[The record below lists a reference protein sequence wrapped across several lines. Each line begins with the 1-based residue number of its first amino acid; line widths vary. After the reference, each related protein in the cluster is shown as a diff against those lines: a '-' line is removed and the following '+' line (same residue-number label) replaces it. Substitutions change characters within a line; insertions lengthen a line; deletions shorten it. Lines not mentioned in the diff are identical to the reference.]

1 MVARPMMNNAV
12 LGSLLK
18 EKLPSLHGR
27 PGMWQATVDSL
38 TLYVI
43 TDETHDR
50 MRIMAPVTEAA
61 EDDAGLLWTLLSAN
75 FDRALDA
82 KYAINDGVVWSTF
95 LHRLSWLTE
104 PALDNA
110 LEQVITLARTT
121 GSSYTSSDLFF
132 GSA

>member
-1 MVARPMMNNAV
+1 MVARPKMNNAV

-18 EKLPSLHGR
+18 EKLPSLRGR
-27 PGMWQATVDSL
+27 PGMWQASVDSL
-38 TLYVI
+38 RLYVI

-50 MRIMAPVTEAA
+50 MRIMAPVTDVA

-110 LEQVITLARTT
+110 LAQVIALARTT

-132 GSA
+132 GSS

>member
-1 MVARPMMNNAV
+1 MVHALSMNNTV

-50 MRIMAPVTEAA
+50 MRIMSPVTEA
-61 EDDAGLLWTLLSAN
+61 
-75 FDRALDA
+75 
-82 KYAINDGVVWSTF
+82 
-95 LHRLSWLTE
+95 
-104 PALDNA
+104 ALDNA